1 MASLKEHIEDIIT
14 KCDGVFTLEDISEY
28 YAKTFYVRLTA
39 ENLKLIVETIN
50 REFPNYR
57 FSRLMNSF
65 EDNSNASDYLFVDDK
80 KEFNHIEDV
89 MKGVFGF
96 DKVRIRVGFFELKDE
111 IGNYAWF
118 PQNDNTNWEN
128 VFYNDG
134 KELYEKPRNTETF
147 DKTSVEIE
155 EGVRYIFSKND
166 NGKYVFS
173 GVFKEYEVEA
183 ETRTRKYMMVD
194 DKVLIRSAVG
204 TAVNGVT
211 TNEVD
216 DYVKE
221 LISNAKTNGENSII
235 VSFHKVKEHF
245 GERVRHRAPTVCNA
259 IRKNMTYLDRVVYQ
273 SPKGNSSLFE
283 VEFDLSDK

>member
-259 IRKNMTYLDRVVYQ
+259 IRKNMTSLDRVVYQ

>member
-65 EDNSNASDYLFVDDK
+65 EDNSNESDYLFVDDK
-80 KEFNHIEDV
+80 KEFNYIEDV

-96 DKVRIRVGFFELKDE
+96 DKVRIRDDFFELKDE

-134 KELYEKPRNTETF
+134 KELYKKPRNTETF

-183 ETRTRKYMMVD
+183 GTCTRKYMMVD

-235 VSFHKVKEHF
+235 VNFHKVKEHF
-245 GERVRHRAPTVCNA
+245 GERVRHRTPIVCNA
-259 IRKNMTYLDRVVYQ
+259 IRKNMTSLDKIIYQ

-283 VEFDLSDK
+283 VEFNLSDK

>member
-80 KEFNHIEDV
+80 KEFNYIEDV

-96 DKVRIRVGFFELKDE
+96 DKVRIRDGFFELKDE
-111 IGNYAWF
+111 RGNYAWF

-134 KELYEKPRNTETF
+134 KELYKKPRNTDTF

-166 NGKYVFS
+166 NGKYAFS

-183 ETRTRKYMMVD
+183 GTRTRKYMMVD

-245 GERVRHRAPTVCNA
+245 GERVRRRAPIVCNA
-259 IRKNMTYLDRVVYQ
+259 IRKNMTSLDKIIYQ
-273 SPKGNSSLFE
+273 STKGNSSLFE
-283 VEFDLSDK
+283 VEFNLSDK